1 MDTTIIAALI
11 GGVFTITATIIPII
25 SYRKR
30 KKHVPINIDEGSK
43 YAVYKISNIIKNEL
57 CQVGL
62 NIDSFSFM
70 PNFSILDL
78 KIYCKK
84 IYYPNSSEEKI
95 DSYIDSAREK
105 AYSLK
110 YANPKEDEK
119 LVQINKIK
127 INNIIPWENYIIM
140 LLKAQSLEDY
150 YNYRILDIGIG
161 NGFSTESFYRNCKKL
176 TGIDISRKALEY
188 AKLKHPNARLIK
200 NQAEDL
206 KDIHNNS
213 IDIIFAF
220 RVFQSTLFDK
230 KMALCEA
237 FRVLS
242 SGGILII
249 SIPIMFRKEN
259 GDILFGLIPPDQENP
274 SMEYALLIA
283 QDFKDLIMTMN
294 FKNVNISRDSP
305 FELYIS
311 GKRP

>member
-1 MDTTIIAALI
+1 M
-11 GGVFTITATIIPII
+11 
-25 SYRKR
+25 
-30 KKHVPINIDEGSK
+30 
-43 YAVYKISNIIKNEL
+43 
-57 CQVGL
+57 GL
-62 NIDSFSFM
+62 NIDNFSFM

-84 IYYPNSSEEKI
+84 IYYPNYSEGKI
-95 DSYIDSAREK
+95 DSYIDTAREK

-110 YANPKEDEK
+110 YAIPKEDEK
-119 LVQINKIK
+119 IVKINEIK
-127 INNIIPWENYIIM
+127 INNIMRWENYIID
-140 LLKAQSLEDY
+140 LLKSQNLEDY

-161 NGFSTESFYRNCKKL
+161 NGFSTESFYQNCKKMI
-176 TGIDISRKALEY
+176 GVDISRKALEY
-188 AKLKHPNARLIK
+188 AKQKHPNARLIN

-206 KDIHNNS
+206 KDIPNNS

-220 RVFQSTLFDK
+220 RVFQSTLLDK

-259 GDILFGLIPPDQENP
+259 GDILFGLIPPDQDQP

-283 QDFKDLIMTMN
+283 QEFKDLIMTMN
-294 FKNVNISRDSP
+294 FMEVNISKDSP
-305 FELYIS
+305 FELYIR